1 MQVLVCRQQT
11 EHRMLKNN
19 DFLSPIKSG
28 FFLLVL
34 LLLTG
39 CGSFENLIT
48 VPTEKGLTDIKAYNT
63 KLHKESV
70 YYFDPI
76 RLDSRVSKL
85 RLEPRAD
92 HLFFVI
98 DQSSALSK
106 DLDGV
111 DMRLYAREIVRRFV
125 RTLPEQTYSGA
136 ILTNTQK
143 PSSYAQRLRLM
154 NFTSNDIEHALGRA
168 ASEKNTKEI
177 PLEEVV
183 IQLSHLINQVNGI
196 SAVILVTSW
205 SEIDKSLERAVI
217 QMRQSNRF
225 VESAS
230 VINPAAPSGTSQEHL
245 SGVCLY
251 TVGVGN
257 RLSRTRLDTVDSCG
271 YSVAAD
277 SVSQPRD
284 MAHFVQKILYKGP
297 ADTDGDGIYDYRD
310 RCLNTHAG
318 RIVDY
323 SGCPRFANSNLGVS
337 ND

>member
-1 MQVLVCRQQT
+1 
-11 EHRMLKNN
+11 MLTNN
-19 DFLSPIKSG
+19 DFLPHLKSG
-28 FFLLVL
+28 FFLLFL

-48 VPTEKGLTDIKAYNT
+48 VPAENGLTNIKAYNT
-63 KLHKESV
+63 ALHKESL

-76 RLDSRVSKL
+76 RLDSRVTKL
-85 RLEPRAD
+85 RLEPRTD

-98 DQSSALSK
+98 DQSFALSK
-106 DLDGV
+106 DLNGV

-143 PSSYAQRLRLM
+143 PSSYGQRLSLI
-154 NFTSNDIEHALGRA
+154 NFTSDDIEQTLVRA
-168 ASEKNTKEI
+168 ASQRNTTET
-177 PLEEVV
+177 PLEEVI
-183 IQLSHLINQVNGI
+183 IQLSHLINQVSGH

-205 SEIDKSLERAVI
+205 SEIDKSLERAVM
-217 QMRQSNRF
+217 QMRQSNSF
-225 VESAS
+225 VESTA
-230 VINPAAPSGTSQEHL
+230 VINSPPILATSQEHRT
-245 SGVCLY
+245 GVCLY

-271 YSVAAD
+271 HSVAAD
-277 SVSQPRD
+277 KVAQPRD
-284 MAHFVQKILYKGP
+284 MAHFVQNILYKGP

-323 SGCPRFANSNLGVS
+323 SGCPRFANNNLGAP